1 MYEHVMA
8 EMTQLRAAI
17 EKSGRP
23 FMYPEDWVH
32 APALAQDCRN
42 PQRHRRQDPVHES
55 RGGPCGSHAAQCGA
69 VVDDRRTFAHSHGMP
84 LAAVLYLKRVEARAR
99 GESIGVREVT
109 PMSAM
114 WQLAYQLRGARSS
127 KPILSMSRIEA

>member
-1 MYEHVMA
+1 MRRRWPKTVAILNATGDKILSMKA
-8 EMTQLRAAI
+8 E
-17 EKSGRP
+17 EGHS
-23 FMYPEDWVH
+23 
-32 APALAQDCRN
+32 
-42 PQRHRRQDPVHES
+42 
-55 RGGPCGSHAAQCGA
+55 GSHAAQCGA